1 MSDGPGSAWPA
12 VPPQVAEQIRP
23 LVPDL
28 AEEMV
33 SEIIAAVTE
42 YARRGDPAYTS
53 TLRLGAETA
62 ITGFA
67 DRIAWPH
74 APRQQLADTFYKIGK
89 VEAAEGRSLE
99 MLQSALRAGARVVMH
114 WLTGAAYHAV
124 IPADALG
131 LLAEAL
137 LIHIDELATFS
148 AAGYDQVQRRAAEE
162 TARRR
167 HRLITLLL
175 ADPAPAE
182 AIAAQASLAG
192 WRLPRLVSVVLL
204 TGPGPGR
211 RLALPAEVLVDLD
224 RPQPCLIVPDP
235 DGPGRRRMLDQ
246 ALAGVRAAAGPAV
259 PVSAAAVSQQWAAET
274 LSLLS
279 RRPAAAPAR
288 VVHCDDHLTEIVLRR
303 GQDAVGRLARLRLA
317 PLSRVAVSRR
327 KALADTLL
335 AWLQTRSIGQTAD
348 QLHIHRQTARYRM
361 NQLRAM
367 FGPALD
373 DPDVRFEL
381 ELVLRARDL
390 AVRA

>member
-1 MSDGPGSAWPA
+1 VEDQTR
-12 VPPQVAEQIRP
+12 PQ
-23 LVPDL
+23 VPDL
-28 AEEMV
+28 AEQMV
-33 SEIIAAVTE
+33 TEIRTAVTE
-42 YARRGDPAYTS
+42 YARLADPVYARN
-53 TLRLGAETA
+53 LRLGAEAA
-62 ITGFA
+62 ISGFA

-99 MLQSALRAGARVVMH
+99 MLQSALRAGARGVMH

-175 ADPAPAE
+175 ADPAPAD

-192 WRLPRLVSVVLL
+192 WRVPRLVSVVLL
-204 TGPGPGR
+204 TGPGRGR
-211 RLALPAEVLVDLD
+211 PLAHGVRLALPAEVLVDLD

-235 DGPGRRRMLDQ
+235 DGPGRRRLLDQ
-246 ALAGVRAAAGPAV
+246 ALAGAGAAAGPAA
-259 PVSAAAVSQQWAAET
+259 PVSAAAISQQWAAET
-274 LSLLS
+274 LSLLP
-279 RRPAAAPAR
+279 RRPTAAPAR

-303 GQDAVGRLARLRLA
+303 GQDAGGRLARLRRA

-348 QLHIHRQTARYRM
+348 RLHIHRQTARYRM

-381 ELVLRARDL
+381 ELVLRARD
-390 AVRA
+390 